1 MSVPAATIAY
11 SMYMYFSVGVGRF
24 IHTYMGIFEVNLT
37 IHAHVDVHVHVVII
51 LIMMTNLQF
60 LELIP
65 ESISF
70 TCDLRKLEITRNVS
84 ITISNMYKYISTLY
98 MKTL

>member
-1 MSVPAATIAY
+1 
-11 SMYMYFSVGVGRF
+11 MYISVGVGGF

-37 IHAHVDVHVHVVII
+37 IHVHVRVVII

-84 ITISNMYKYISTLY
+84 ITIPNIYKYISTLY

>member
-1 MSVPAATIAY
+1 
-11 SMYMYFSVGVGRF
+11 MYISVGVGGF
-24 IHTYMGIFEVNLT
+24 ILTYMGIFEVNLT
-37 IHAHVDVHVHVVII
+37 IHVHVHVVII

-84 ITISNMYKYISTLY
+84 ITIPNMYKYISTLY